1 MKKAIKLTLAVV
13 LVMGAT
19 SLFAQKFGRIN
30 TQEIIMAMPETKTM
44 QENMDTFAK
53 ELSDNIE
60 TMNVEFNTKLQDF
73 QKNYN
78 TFSDAIKEVKEK
90 FGPISNTGTNDN
102 FSTTKTLKFG
112 TRTSEEAKFDGLMEW
127 PEASKYYIKGKVISS
142 DRQGNIYKSLYI
154 YDDGEWDGDDQTGKA
169 GIELK
174 LYNGLY
180 LDFLLDLAS
189 KPIKSQWVYVRLD
202 GLYLGNYRMM
212 LSIGGAPSDGINT
225 AGNHKFYANSNLDNP
240 KVAALNVFRGEY
252 TTLDDSDIKE
262 VDGSNYT
269 SLGEADLGRLVRFNK
284 IKIRYAG
291 VKNQD
296 GVTPPNLK
304 NGGNANPYPSWIVT
318 DWGTPIFGAWY
329 RWAYNNSEQ
338 NIRLYGSVLMS
349 YNDAAEYTSDP
360 GVYGIRTSGYSQFAM
375 KPIPKDGTEGTVLGI
390 YGIYAK
396 KSDFTGG
403 SEDWAQYQIS
413 VSRIEDLGFPPESLL
428 SEEWIRA
435 NTPASS
441 LTPPVKNGG
450 DDYEGD

>member
-1 MKKAIKLTLAVV
+1 MKSLKIALAALVGLVAVSCYNDFDTPAPQKLYTADDMAA
-13 LVMGAT
+13 MGLT
-19 SLFAQKFGRIN
+19 RI
-30 TQEIIMAMPETKTM
+30 TIA
-44 QENMDTFAK
+44 
-53 ELSDNIE
+53 
-60 TMNVEFNTKLQDF
+60 
-73 QKNYN
+73 
-78 TFSDAIKEVKEK
+78 EVKEK

-154 YDDGEWDGDDQTGKA
+154 YDGTA

-269 SLGEADLGRLVRFNK
+269 SLGEADLGRLECESLSELDRD
-284 IKIRYAG
+284 R
-291 VKNQD
+291 
-296 GVTPPNLK
+296 L
-304 NGGNANPYPSWIVT
+304 GNAHLRRVVSLGLQQQRAEYPSLR
-318 DWGTPIFGAWY
+318 FGADELQ
-329 RWAYNNSEQ
+329 RCGGVHFGPG
-338 NIRLYGSVLMS
+338 RLRHPYERLQPVRHEAHPEGRHGGYGAGHLRHLC
-349 YNDAAEYTSDP
+349 EEERFH
-360 GVYGIRTSGYSQFAM
+360 GRFGG
-375 KPIPKDGTEGTVLGI
+375 LG
-390 YGIYAK
+390 A
-396 KSDFTGG
+396 
-403 SEDWAQYQIS
+403 
-413 VSRIEDLGFPPESLL
+413 VPDLGEPYRGPRLPARVAAFRGVDQGQYARLVADASR
-428 SEEWIRA
+428 EERRR
-435 NTPASS
+435 
-441 LTPPVKNGG
+441 
-450 DDYEGD
+450 

>member
-1 MKKAIKLTLAVV
+1 MKSLKIALAALVGLVAVSCYNDFDTPAPQKLYVDDDMAA
-13 LVMGAT
+13 MGLT
-19 SLFAQKFGRIN
+19 RI
-30 TQEIIMAMPETKTM
+30 TIA
-44 QENMDTFAK
+44 
-53 ELSDNIE
+53 
-60 TMNVEFNTKLQDF
+60 
-73 QKNYN
+73 
-78 TFSDAIKEVKEK
+78 EVKEK

-127 PEASKYYIKGKVISS
+127 PDASDKYIKGKVISS

-154 YDDGEWDGDDQTGKA
+154 YDGTA
-169 GIELK
+169 AIELK

-180 LDFLLDLAS
+180 LDYLLDLDNM
-189 KPIKSQWVYVRLD
+189 KSQWVYVRLD

-225 AGNHKFYANSNLDNP
+225 AGTHKYYANSNLDNP
-240 KVAALNVFRGEY
+240 RVAKLNVFAGEY
-252 TTLDDSDIKE
+252 VPLEASDILE
-262 VDGSNYT
+262 VDASNYT
-269 SLGEADLGRLVRFNK
+269 SLGEDQLGRLVRFK
-284 IKIRYAG
+284 GIKVRYAG
-291 VKNQD
+291 YPNQD
-296 GVTPPNLK
+296 GVTNPPLK
-304 NGGNANPYPSWIVT
+304 SGTSSSSSENPYPSWIVT
-318 DWGTPIFGAWY
+318 DWGTPRFGAWY
-329 RWAYNNSEQ
+329 RWAYNRDNV
-338 NIRLYGSVLMS
+338 RLYASVLIS
-349 YNDAAEYTSDP
+349 YNDAATSTAEAGIY
-360 GVYGIRTSGYSQFAM
+360 GVRTSGYSQFAM
-375 KPIPKDGTEGTVLGI
+375 KPIPKDGAVGDVLGI

>member
-1 MKKAIKLTLAVV
+1 MKSLKITLAVLIG
-13 LVMGAT
+13 LVAVSCYNDFETPAPLKLYTADDMAAMGLT
-19 SLFAQKFGRIN
+19 RI
-30 TQEIIMAMPETKTM
+30 TIA
-44 QENMDTFAK
+44 
-53 ELSDNIE
+53 
-60 TMNVEFNTKLQDF
+60 
-73 QKNYN
+73 
-78 TFSDAIKEVKEK
+78 EVKEK

-102 FSTTKTLKFG
+102 FATTKTLKFG
-112 TRTSEEAKFDGLMEW
+112 NLTSEETKFEGMSGW
-127 PEASKYYIKGKVISS
+127 PEASKYIIKGKVISS
-142 DRQGNIYKSLYI
+142 DPQGNIYKSLYI
-154 YDDGEWDGDDQTGKA
+154 YDATA

-180 LDFLLDLAS
+180 LDFLLDLGA

-225 AGNHKFYANSNLDNP
+225 AGNHKYYANSNLDNP

-252 TTLDDSDIKE
+252 TTLEPSDIKE
-262 VDGSNYT
+262 VDASNYT

-296 GVTPPNLK
+296 GVTPAGLK
-304 NGGNANPYPSWIVT
+304 SGSNENPYPSWIVT

-329 RWAYNNSEQ
+329 RWAYNSSEQ
-338 NIRLYGSVLMS
+338 NVRLYGSVLMS
-349 YNDAAEYTSDP
+349 YNDAAQYTSDP
-360 GVYGIRTSGYSQFAM
+360 GVYSQFAM
-375 KPIPKDGTEGTVLGI
+375 NRIPKDGTEGTVLGI

-396 KSDFTGG
+396 QSDFQGG
-403 SEDWAQYQIS
+403 SNDWAQYQIS
-413 VSRIEDLGFPPESLL
+413 VSRIEDLDFPPESLL

>member
-1 MKKAIKLTLAVV
+1 MKSLKIALVALVGLVAVSCYNDFDTPAPQKLYTADDMAA
-13 LVMGAT
+13 MGLT
-19 SLFAQKFGRIN
+19 RI
-30 TQEIIMAMPETKTM
+30 TIA
-44 QENMDTFAK
+44 
-53 ELSDNIE
+53 
-60 TMNVEFNTKLQDF
+60 
-73 QKNYN
+73 
-78 TFSDAIKEVKEK
+78 EVKEK

-154 YDDGEWDGDDQTGKA
+154 YDGTA

-318 DWGTPIFGAWY
+318 DWGTPRFGAWY
-329 RWAYNNSEQ
+329 RWAYNRDNV
-338 NIRLYGSVLMS
+338 RLYASVLIS
-349 YNDAAEYTSDP
+349 YNDAATSTAEAGIY
-360 GVYGIRTSGYSQFAM
+360 GVRTSGYSQFAM
-375 KPIPKDGTEGTVLGI
+375 KPIPKDGAVGDVLGI
-390 YGIYAK
+390 YGVYG
-396 KSDFTGG
+396 TQ
-403 SEDWAQYQIS
+403 WNYAQYQIS
-413 VSRIEDLGFPPESLL
+413 VSRIEDLAFKTEDLL
-428 SEEWIRA
+428 TEAQIERM
-435 NTPASS
+435 TPASS
-441 LTPPVKNGG
+441 YDPPVKNGG
-450 DDYEGD
+450 DDYTGE

>member
-1 MKKAIKLTLAVV
+1 MKSLKIAFALLVGVLAAGCYNDFDTPGPRKLYTDDDMTQLGLQQVSIKTVKGWFTDA
-13 LVMGAT
+13 
-19 SLFAQKFGRIN
+19 FG
-30 TQEIIMAMPETKTM
+30 
-44 QENMDTFAK
+44 
-53 ELSDNIE
+53 
-60 TMNVEFNTKLQDF
+60 
-73 QKNYN
+73 
-78 TFSDAIKEVKEK
+78 
-90 FGPISNTGTNDN
+90 GISGTGTNN
-102 FSTTKTLKFG
+102 NGWENTKTLKFG
-112 TRTSEEAKFDGLMEW
+112 DLTPDESQFISLKGRPDAADK
-127 PEASKYYIKGKVISS
+127 YIKGKVISS

>member
-1 MKKAIKLTLAVV
+1 MKSLKIALAALVGLVAVSCYNDFDTPVPQKLYTADDMAA
-13 LVMGAT
+13 MGLT
-19 SLFAQKFGRIN
+19 RI
-30 TQEIIMAMPETKTM
+30 TIA
-44 QENMDTFAK
+44 
-53 ELSDNIE
+53 
-60 TMNVEFNTKLQDF
+60 
-73 QKNYN
+73 
-78 TFSDAIKEVKEK
+78 EVKEK

-154 YDDGEWDGDDQTGKA
+154 YDGTA

-225 AGNHKFYANSNLDNP
+225 AGTHKYYANSNLDNP
-240 KVAALNVFRGEY
+240 RVAKLNVFAGEY
-252 TTLDDSDIKE
+252 VPLEASDILE
-262 VDGSNYT
+262 VDASNYT
-269 SLGEADLGRLVRFNK
+269 SLGEDQLGRLVRFK
-284 IKIRYAG
+284 GIKVRYAG
-291 VKNQD
+291 YPNQD
-296 GVTPPNLK
+296 GVTNPPLK
-304 NGGNANPYPSWIVT
+304 SGTSSSSSENPYPSWIVT

-413 VSRIEDLGFPPESLL
+413 VSRIEDLAFKTEDLL
-428 SEEWIRA
+428 TEAQIERM
-435 NTPASS
+435 TPASS
-441 LTPPVKNGG
+441 YDPPVKNGG
-450 DDYEGD
+450 GDYTGE

>member
-154 YDDGEWDGDDQTGKA
+154 YDGTA

-441 LTPPVKNGG
+441 LTPPVKHGG

>member
-1 MKKAIKLTLAVV
+1 MKRLRILLALAVGV
-13 LVMGAT
+13 LAAGCYNDFDTPAPKK
-19 SLFAQKFGRIN
+19 LFTDEDMTVLGLEHV
-30 TQEIIMAMPETKTM
+30 T
-44 QENMDTFAK
+44 
-53 ELSDNIE
+53 
-60 TMNVEFNTKLQDF
+60 
-73 QKNYN
+73 
-78 TFSDAIKEVKEK
+78 IKEVKEMFESK
-90 FGPISNTGTNDN
+90 CGGLSGTGTNSD
-102 FSTTKTLKFG
+102 FASTRTLKFG
-112 TRTSEEAKFDGLMEW
+112 TKTTDEKDFEGLYEW
-127 PEASKYYIKGKVISS
+127 PEASNFYIKGKVISS
-142 DRQGNIYKSLYI
+142 DRQGNIYKSLHI
-154 YDDGEWDGDDQTGKA
+154 YDGTA
-169 GIELK
+169 AIELK
-174 LYNGLY
+174 LYSGLFMDFY
-180 LDFLLDLAS
+180 LDLEDM
-189 KPIKSQWVYVRLD
+189 ISQWVYVRLD

-212 LSIGGAPSDGINT
+212 LSIGGAPSDGYNT
-225 AGNHKFYANSNLDNP
+225 AGRHKFYANSNLDDP
-240 KVAALNVFRGEY
+240 KVASLNVFAGEK
-252 TTLDDSDIKE
+252 TTLEESDK
-262 VDGSNYT
+262 D
-269 SLGEADLGRLVRFNK
+269 DLGRLVRFK
-284 IKIRYAG
+284 DVKVRYAG
-291 VKNQD
+291 VTYKDDN
-296 GVTPPNLK
+296 GVEQSPSAIK
-304 NGGNANPYPSWIVT
+304 NGSYENPYPSWIVT